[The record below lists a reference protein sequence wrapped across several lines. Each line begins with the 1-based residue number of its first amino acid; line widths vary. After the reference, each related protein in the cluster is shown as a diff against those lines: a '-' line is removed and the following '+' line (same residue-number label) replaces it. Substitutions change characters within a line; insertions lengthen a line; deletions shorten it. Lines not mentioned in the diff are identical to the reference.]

1 MASVFTEH
9 DYQLQRRVYE
19 AFENGTDANSIASIR
34 DEAVARQSNASAFIV
49 AFSTILQSHNVRCS
63 SPQWLRFNE
72 CLKVQNIAKEKQYWK
87 PHLEHMAFISMQWS
101 PEIVSDYNWTAK
113 NMKRDQLIL
122 LYKCAQI
129 YPHFKED
136 FLPQINLV
144 WWLQYTADLPNI
156 DKWTATPDRVF
167 RNKDLQCLLNLHK
180 SGTATICGFEIDHD
194 SAANH
199 YGQYIRTWTESEDGH
214 VGLPDRTIDL
224 QALKSKYWNMYA
236 LCTDKYGLLKQRARA
251 QWTVRQLPAAVAQ
264 ELHSYPFGGRS
275 IEPEI
280 VTNDRTNAGETAT
293 QGLRGSLGPAP
304 SAGFCALAAGD
315 VSNLA
320 SSDEPTGNSSESVDC
335 PPSDMDSRKTPKV
348 TGTREEIFEGETH
361 DSHYNLRPEDCLCS
375 ICQDLRPFLNKMRSD
390 HLRSGSDHLRRFR
403 EEWLSH
409 AVWASK
415 GDTPS
420 SSTDGSSNL
429 DIWCLDQSSLEEL
442 ANDSSVLDKPIFV
455 AETARDC
462 IAHSMDSVQAAIRD
476 NHCENEVEHF
486 LALFSN
492 NEHSTASY
500 FLRGQFQAQ
509 DPQFMRSSRFAILQ
523 RASMRALNSLLA
535 SSDNSDQ
542 CCKDPLH
549 TSLLASG
556 LSSVRVETTGA
567 ASGPYISA
575 LGGSWFKSLVGKR
588 LYALA
593 KTSGLHS
600 MQGDRRI
607 TSDQDWILSPI
618 GKVQLI
624 LLEPNEVLI
633 LPPGIAFLHFA
644 VDPSATLE
652 GHFWDEKDIDRYLE
666 ATEIAGQHPSFAS
679 DIPPCVPQRAL
690 GGMQSIAQGRKSKSI
705 FRQPSIDQA
714 SEQLSKRWRSC
725 LPPMGSDV
733 KDATIGASFASSCTL
748 GTESD
753 TRQKISEHGADC
765 RSRAKRVC
773 IR

>member
-1 MASVFTEH
+1 VRFRRASLNRASDFFTVFSTIDMASVFTKH

-34 DEAVARQSNASAFIV
+34 DEVVARQSNASAFIV

-63 SPQWLRFNE
+63 NPQWLRFNE
-72 CLKVQNIAKEKQYWK
+72 CLKVQNIAKEKKYWK

-113 NMKRDQLIL
+113 IMKRDQLIL

-129 YPHFKED
+129 YPHFKKD

-156 DKWTATPDRVF
+156 DKWTATPERIF

-251 QWTVRQLPAAVAQ
+251 QWTEKKLPAAVAQ

-275 IEPEI
+275 IEPGI

-293 QGLRGSLGPAP
+293 QGLGGSQSPAP
-304 SAGFCALAAGD
+304 SPGFCALAAGH

-320 SSDEPTGNSSESVDC
+320 TSDEPTGKISESVDC
-335 PPSDMDSRKTPKV
+335 PPSNMDSRKTSKV
-348 TGTREEIFEGETH
+348 SRTREESFEGETH

-375 ICQDLRPFLNKMRSD
+375 ICQDLRPFLNEMRSD
-390 HLRSGSDHLRRFR
+390 YLWSGPDHLRQFR
-403 EEWLSH
+403 KEWLSH

-415 GDTPS
+415 GDTPRNL
-420 SSTDGSSNL
+420 TEGSSNL
-429 DIWCLDQSSLEEL
+429 DIWCLDESSLEEL
-442 ANDSSVLDKPIFV
+442 ANDSSLLDKPIVV
-455 AETARDC
+455 AEAARDC

-476 NHCENEVEHF
+476 NHCENEVERF

-492 NEHSTASY
+492 NEQSTASC

-567 ASGPYISA
+567 ASGPHISA
-575 LGGSWFKSLVGKR
+575 LGGSWFRSLVGKR

-600 MQGDRRI
+600 TQVDRRI
-607 TSDQDWILSPI
+607 TSD
-618 GKVQLI
+618 
-624 LLEPNEVLI
+624 

-652 GHFWDEKDIDRYLE
+652 GHFWDDKDIDRYLE

-690 GGMQSIAQGRKSKSI
+690 DGMQSIAQGRKSKSI
-705 FRQPSIDQA
+705 FRQLLFDQA
-714 SEQLSKRWRSC
+714 SERLSKRWRSC
-725 LPPMGSDV
+725 LPPVESDV
-733 KDATIGASFASSCTL
+733 KDATIGASFASSCMV

-753 TRQKISEHGADC
+753 TRQKFSEHGADC